1 MMTPHDEPLLTPHA
15 HFGLV
20 VAMGQGNSQGE
31 LAGDPRGIAR
41 FYPGLEMAMWHGG
54 FAGGFAGDSRGI
66 RSPFGGFALNRGVFP
81 PRFGGIRVRPR
92 QAFIILKGGW
102 R

>member
-41 FYPGLEMAMWHGG
+41 FYPGLEMAMWQGDSQ
-54 FAGGFAGDSRGI
+54 GDSRGI
-66 RSPFGGFALNRGVFP
+66 PGGFARLWGDS
-81 PRFGGIRVRPR
+81 
-92 QAFIILKGGW
+92 L
-102 R
+102 

>member
-20 VAMGQGNSQGE
+20 VAMGQGNSLGE

-41 FYPGLEMAMWHGG
+41 FYPALEMAMWQGDSQGDSLGIPGG
-54 FAGGFAGDSRGI
+54 FARLLGDS
-66 RSPFGGFALNRGVFP
+66 L
-81 PRFGGIRVRPR
+81 
-92 QAFIILKGGW
+92 
-102 R
+102 

>member
-54 FAGGFAGDSRGI
+54 FAGGFAGDFQGI
-66 RSPFGGFALNRGVFP
+66 RSLVLGIRSETMSLFARFSGGFARDHVVL
-81 PRFGGIRVRPR
+81 
-92 QAFIILKGGW
+92 L
-102 R
+102 

>member
-1 MMTPHDEPLLTPHA
+1 MHSFKNRYARRPCVAKLAGSAAHDEPLLTPHA

-41 FYPGLEMAMWHGG
+41 FYPALEMAMWQGDSQGDSLGIPGG
-54 FAGGFAGDSRGI
+54 FARLLGDS
-66 RSPFGGFALNRGVFP
+66 L
-81 PRFGGIRVRPR
+81 
-92 QAFIILKGGW
+92 
-102 R
+102 